1 MATEDGRSVDELF
14 ARLPAG
20 KQRALEENGL
30 DLPKLRQIAAEDG
43 DLRRVRLI
51 LAFDEPHRPDDTT
64 GVWPWIRLPLIAVA
78 GVVVC
83 LASTYL
89 LDRYAVFVGLVWGLA
104 VIWAAIKAPARR
116 GGLVVRCLVGVAY
129 VVLIWLGSQQADKWY
144 LQVRGQETTVTY
156 AKAVDRGSHGV
167 TTLYCRVKLPDGSV
181 HQVFRNDDSCTDESV
196 VGTKTRAVVDPAGH
210 YRPFL
215 GNRSDIGGGVYDYLC
230 LGAAVV
236 LLLAPAAAVAMGRRT
251 RSDRMTGAPA

>member
-1 MATEDGRSVDELF
+1 MGTEDGRTVDELF
-14 ARLPAG
+14 ARLPAA

-30 DLPKLRQIAAEDG
+30 GLPQLRRIAEEDG

-51 LAFDEPHRPDDTT
+51 LAFDEPGHPQGTA

-89 LDRYAVFVGLVWGLA
+89 LDRYAVLVGLVWGLL
-104 VIWAAIKAPARR
+104 VIWAALRAPLPR
-116 GGLVVRCLVGVAY
+116 GGVVVRCLVGVAY
-129 VVLIWLGSQQADKWY
+129 VVLVWLGSQQADSWY

-156 AKAVDRGSHGV
+156 AAAVDRGSHGV
-167 TTLYCRVKLPDGSV
+167 TTLYCRVRLPDGSI
-181 HQVFRNDDSCTDESV
+181 HQVVRNDDRCTDPGA
-196 VGTKTRAVVDPAGH
+196 VGTRTRAVVDPAGH

-215 GNRSDIGGGVYDYLC
+215 GQPSDIGGGVYDYLC
-230 LGAAVV
+230 LGAAAV
-236 LLLAPAAAVAMGRRT
+236 LLLAPAAAVALSRRP
-251 RSDRMTGAPA
+251 RNQPMTGVPA